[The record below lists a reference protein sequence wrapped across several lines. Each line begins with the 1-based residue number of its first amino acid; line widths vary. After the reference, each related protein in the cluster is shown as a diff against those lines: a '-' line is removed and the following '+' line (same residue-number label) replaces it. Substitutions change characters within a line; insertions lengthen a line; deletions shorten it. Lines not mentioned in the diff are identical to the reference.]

1 MSLTFNMLLEKIQ
14 KQLSRYTFTS
24 MKSFDMYLRELI
36 DIELTTISSD
46 DIQDI
51 FAQKVYD
58 EVVANL
64 SWEGPK

>member
-1 MSLTFNMLLEKIQ
+1 MLLEKIQ